1 MTTSTTRSNDHADP
15 TWVDD
20 VIRFWFE
27 ELTARDWFVKS
38 DQVDDQIRSRFLALH
53 QKLAGQPS
61 APAGPRA
68 TLATVIVLD
77 QFSRNLFRNSAQAF
91 AADAMA
97 LQIARDAVA
106 RGLDQALPHNQR
118 LFLYLPFEHSE
129 NTADQELSL
138 RLISGLGDA
147 ELTRYAVAHK
157 AIIDRFGRFAHRN
170 SVLGRPSTDE
180 ELAFLKQPN
189 SSF

>member
-1 MTTSTTRSNDHADP
+1 MTTTTTQTNDRADP

-20 VIRFWFE
+20 VTRFWFE
-27 ELTARDWFVKS
+27 ELTARDWFLKS
-38 DQVDDQIRSRFLALH
+38 DQVDERIRLRFLALH
-53 QKLAGQPS
+53 QTLAGQPS

-77 QFSRNLFRNSAQAF
+77 QFSRNLFRNAVKAF

-97 LQIARDAVA
+97 LQIARDAVE

-118 LFLYLPFEHSE
+118 LFLYHPFEHSAT
-129 NTADQELSL
+129 TADQEISL
-138 RLISGLGDA
+138 RLISGLGDD

-157 AIIDRFGRFAHRN
+157 EIIDRFGRFPHRN
-170 SVLGRPSTDE
+170 SVLGRPSTPE
-180 ELAFLKQPN
+180 ELAFLAQPN

>member
-1 MTTSTTRSNDHADP
+1 MRKFLGEILVEMEVCSDLEINASDP
-15 TWVDD
+15 DD

-38 DQVDDQIRSRFLALH
+38 DQVDEQIRSRFLALH

-106 RGLDQALPHNQR
+106 RGLDQAFPHNQR

-129 NTADQELSL
+129 LQQS
-138 RLISGLGDA
+138 R
-147 ELTRYAVAHK
+147 
-157 AIIDRFGRFAHRN
+157 
-170 SVLGRPSTDE
+170 
-180 ELAFLKQPN
+180 
-189 SSF
+189 